1 MSPIY
6 VPGKVTLAKEFTWNE
21 TVWNPSMISTA
32 LWLDAAD
39 ASTITESGGEVSEW
53 RDKSGNDRNATQGTS
68 GSRPVIV
75 SAGQNGLS
83 ILRFDGS
90 DDWLDAAY
98 AMPIHN
104 IGVFVTWKL
113 NTGTALVDKTV
124 MGMRP
129 IADGRF
135 YISSESHWKGAATIN
150 VTDNTDWRVSYLSGS
165 STQALASINGGAVAT
180 ASDTRTA
187 TTANVIVGAGGFVD
201 GSSSPSGVTPYANCD
216 LGEIVMVTGTP
227 TNNTRQRIEGYL
239 AHKWGL
245 TANLPIDHPYKLVGP
260 TP

>member
-39 ASTITESGGEVSEW
+39 ASTITESGGAVSQW
-53 RDKSGNDRNATQGTS
+53 DDKSGNDRNATQGTS
-68 GSRPVIV
+68 GSRPAIV
-75 SAGQNGLS
+75 LAGQNGLS
-83 ILRFDGS
+83 IFRFDGS

-104 IGVFVTWKL
+104 IGVFVAWKL
-113 NTGTALVDKTV
+113 NTGTGLNNKTV
-124 MGMRP
+124 LGMRP
-129 IADGRF
+129 VADGRF

-165 STQALASINGGAVAT
+165 STQILASINGGAVST
-180 ASDTRTA
+180 ASDANTA
-187 TTANVIVGAGGFVD
+187 TTANVIIGAGSFSP
-201 GSSSPSGVTPYANCD
+201 GSSSPSGTTPHANCD
-216 LGEIVMVTGTP
+216 LGEIIMVTGTP
-227 TNNTRQRIEGYL
+227 STDTRQRIEGYL

-245 TANLPIDHPYKLVGP
+245 TANLPSDHPYKTVGP